1 MALMKGE
8 VSRVDGH
15 TLAAL
20 RLPIDE
26 DQGANM
32 PVKLL
37 GVAMVHGLEP
47 DEILHTSGEV
57 GDLRQ
62 VPMLIHLGK
71 HNITQ

>member
-1 MALMKGE
+1 
-8 VSRVDGH
+8 
-15 TLAAL
+15 
-20 RLPIDE
+20 
-26 DQGANM
+26 M

-62 VPMLIHLGK
+62 VPMLIHLGE